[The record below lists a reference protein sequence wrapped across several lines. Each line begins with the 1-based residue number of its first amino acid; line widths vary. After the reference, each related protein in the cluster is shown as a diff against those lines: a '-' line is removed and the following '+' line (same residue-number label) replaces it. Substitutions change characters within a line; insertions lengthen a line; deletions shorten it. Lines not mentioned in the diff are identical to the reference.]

1 MENSKRTIAIVC
13 GGDSSEHDV
22 SLRSGQ
28 GLYSFFDKERYNIY
42 LVDVKGTDWH
52 VALDNGETIEIDKN
66 DFSFVMN
73 GKHVYFDYAYITIHG
88 QPGENGVMQGYFDL
102 IHLPYSTSGVLVEAM
117 TFDKYVLNNY
127 LRGFGI
133 NVADSILL
141 RRGEAYDEEEIAKRI
156 GMPCFVKPAADGSS
170 FGVSKVKNADQL
182 LRRDLDAKLLED
194 GLIHVRWNEKPL
206 CSVDRDGIVRF
217 RPADITG
224 SEVDRQLRTVIQTAG
239 HVKEY
244 MRIFERAPTLKVVGL
259 DDTYKVLA
267 DFGDAVLAGRS
278 CKTGAKFVTWEWDF
292 DRQGVHAGHYFMEN
306 YEAAKQD
313 FAVRAGL
320 VESQRL
326 FSDEQIAV
334 IKNACEFALEDDAT
348 LSYAEE
354 KQLQSVQE
362 QIERLLPQQE
372 QEQRPTMEQTM

>member
-1 MENSKRTIAIVC
+1 MKSQLAEVQTGFEPLFFHIQADFQWQRPFSEGRDDRFSEKTKKNLSQSYGRWIVGFHEPMTSLFALKKGATDWRLEMSEENAP
-13 GGDSSEHDV
+13 
-22 SLRSGQ
+22 Q
-28 GLYSFFDKERYNIY
+28 KERF
-42 LVDVKGTDWH
+42 LR
-52 VALDNGETIEIDKN
+52 E
-66 DFSFVMN
+66 
-73 GKHVYFDYAYITIHG
+73 
-88 QPGENGVMQGYFDL
+88 
-102 IHLPYSTSGVLVEAM
+102 VEQ
-117 TFDKYVLNNY
+117 
-127 LRGFGI
+127 
-133 NVADSILL
+133 
-141 RRGEAYDEEEIAKRI
+141 
-156 GMPCFVKPAADGSS
+156 
-170 FGVSKVKNADQL
+170 QL
-182 LRRDLDAKLLED
+182 LRKELDAKLLED
-194 GLIHVRWNEKPL
+194 GLIHVRWNKQPL

-224 SEVDRQLRTVIQTAG
+224 PEVDRQLRTVIQTAG

-320 VESQRL
+320 VERQRL
-326 FSDEQIAV
+326 FSDEQLAV
-334 IKNACEFALEDDAT
+334 IRNACAFALEDDAT

-354 KQLQSVQE
+354 KQLHSVQE
-362 QIERLLPQQE
+362 QIELLLPQQE
-372 QEQRPTMEQTM
+372 RNQHPTMEQTM

>member
-1 MENSKRTIAIVC
+1 MGAGLLVFTNQVQCPFCAQKGLRMEVYCMCEENTS
-13 GGDSSEHDV
+13 
-22 SLRSGQ
+22 Q
-28 GLYSFFDKERYNIY
+28 KERF
-42 LVDVKGTDWH
+42 LQ
-52 VALDNGETIEIDKN
+52 EIEQK
-66 DFSFVMN
+66 
-73 GKHVYFDYAYITIHG
+73 
-88 QPGENGVMQGYFDL
+88 
-102 IHLPYSTSGVLVEAM
+102 
-117 TFDKYVLNNY
+117 
-127 LRGFGI
+127 
-133 NVADSILL
+133 LL
-141 RRGEAYDEEEIAKRI
+141 HRE
-156 GMPCFVKPAADGSS
+156 
-170 FGVSKVKNADQL
+170 
-182 LRRDLDAKLLED
+182 LDARLLED
-194 GLIHVRWNEKPL
+194 GLIHVRWNKQPL

-224 SEVDRQLRTVIQTAG
+224 PEVDRQLRTVIQTAG

-326 FSDEQIAV
+326 FSDEQLAV
-334 IKNACEFALEDDAT
+334 IRNACAFALEADAT

-372 QEQRPTMEQTM
+372 QEQEQHSEMEQTM

>member
-1 MENSKRTIAIVC
+1 MCDELTP
-13 GGDSSEHDV
+13 H
-22 SLRSGQ
+22 
-28 GLYSFFDKERYNIY
+28 KERF
-42 LVDVKGTDWH
+42 LH
-52 VALDNGETIEIDKN
+52 E
-66 DFSFVMN
+66 
-73 GKHVYFDYAYITIHG
+73 
-88 QPGENGVMQGYFDL
+88 
-102 IHLPYSTSGVLVEAM
+102 VEQ
-117 TFDKYVLNNY
+117 K
-127 LRGFGI
+127 
-133 NVADSILL
+133 LL
-141 RRGEAYDEEEIAKRI
+141 RKE
-156 GMPCFVKPAADGSS
+156 
-170 FGVSKVKNADQL
+170 
-182 LRRDLDAKLLED
+182 LDAKLLDD
-194 GLIHVRWNEKPL
+194 GLIHIRWNEKPL

-224 SEVDRQLRTVIQTAG
+224 SEVDRKLRTVTQVAAQ
-239 HVKEY
+239 VKEY
-244 MRIFERAPTLKVVGL
+244 MQIFDRAPALKAVGL

-326 FSDEQIAV
+326 FSDEQLAV
-334 IKNACEFALEDDAT
+334 IKNACEFALEADAT

-362 QIERLLPQQE
+362 QIELLLPQQE
-372 QEQRPTMEQTM
+372 RNQHPTMEQTM